1 MAEAP
6 ESSGAQHDA
15 LTGGRLNAA
24 ISTAIVRLH
33 SEFYGKG
40 PTKARTYTVD
50 DLVVTVL
57 RHIFTTVEKTLIDS
71 GREAQVRDVR
81 TAFQH
86 AMAERFSAA
95 VERYTG
101 RRVVAFFSQIDVE
114 AEMAIEAF
122 VLETPSEDGG
132 PPAA

>member
-1 MAEAP
+1 LSEAL
-6 ESSGAQHDA
+6 ESSGAERGQ

-24 ISTAIVRLH
+24 ISTAIVKLH

-40 PTKARTYTVD
+40 PTKARTF
-50 DLVVTVL
+50 VVEDVVLTVL
-57 RHIFTTVEKTLIDS
+57 QDIFTTVEKTLVEV
-71 GREAQVRDVR
+71 GKEEQVRDVR
-81 TAFQH
+81 MSIQQ
-86 AMAERFSAA
+86 AMAEHFKAA
-95 VERYTG
+95 VERHTG
-101 RRVVAFFSQIDVE
+101 RRVIAFLGEIDVE